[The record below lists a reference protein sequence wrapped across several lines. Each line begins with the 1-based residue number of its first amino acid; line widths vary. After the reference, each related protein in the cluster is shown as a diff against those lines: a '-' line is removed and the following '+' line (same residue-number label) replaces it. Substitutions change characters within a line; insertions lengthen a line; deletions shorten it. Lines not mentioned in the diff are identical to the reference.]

1 MNYIYPSSITDSNK
15 DDGLGSNEILWKR
28 KTINFLSSIY
38 SPAYEVG
45 YFDCIALTRDVNN
58 DPQYD
63 LSYSSLNTNYIF
75 SIDNINLKYTQ
86 QADSSKRYAGEGAL
100 SNTFNINK
108 KEYSLSFNLPVKVE
122 SWGYVDNVFAA
133 LYDFCLQ
140 GYKGTPT
147 SYVGRFTSVESSIG
161 ATNAIKIDNISDFIT
176 LELGTTIYT
185 RTDDNSNIIEGL
197 ELDFVNKSEK
207 VVYFAGLGSTQT
219 LQTNLSYLWAKPETN
234 DREPSFSL
242 FSLREGLISGC
253 MVDKISMTITPGNSV
268 IANIDIKFTDIDR
281 KYQKNILA
289 DYNNIIANINKRKP
303 NYLLSGAQFRLYNT
317 TSDAGYFNLGLPIDR
332 KVFHGFQET
341 DIKNF
346 EINEIT
352 IDISNNLE
360 AIHTLNSKSSSE
372 KENSDNNLKPY
383 GYYSNGRTIN
393 GTITYSSPIKPWL
406 FAEKLSGPSSINN
419 GGIIFDFGPFK
430 MNLPQI
436 VWSPQSSESSMEKVH
451 QKKVNWAAVT
461 NSFVFDPYLEPTG
474 IF

>member
-1 MNYIYPSSITDSNK
+1 MNYIYPSSIADSNQ

-75 SIDNINLKYTQ
+75 SIDNVNLKYTQ

-176 LELGTTIYT
+176 LESGTKIYT
-185 RTDDNSNIIEGL
+185 QTDDNSNIIEGL
-197 ELDFVNKSEK
+197 DLD
-207 VVYFAGLGSTQT
+207 
-219 LQTNLSYLWAKPETN
+219 LS
-234 DREPSFSL
+234 
-242 FSLREGLISGC
+242 LIH
-253 MVDKISMTITPGNSV
+253 I
-268 IANIDIKFTDIDR
+268 
-281 KYQKNILA
+281 
-289 DYNNIIANINKRKP
+289 
-303 NYLLSGAQFRLYNT
+303 
-317 TSDAGYFNLGLPIDR
+317 
-332 KVFHGFQET
+332 
-341 DIKNF
+341 
-346 EINEIT
+346 
-352 IDISNNLE
+352 
-360 AIHTLNSKSSSE
+360 
-372 KENSDNNLKPY
+372 
-383 GYYSNGRTIN
+383 
-393 GTITYSSPIKPWL
+393 
-406 FAEKLSGPSSINN
+406 
-419 GGIIFDFGPFK
+419 
-430 MNLPQI
+430 
-436 VWSPQSSESSMEKVH
+436 
-451 QKKVNWAAVT
+451 
-461 NSFVFDPYLEPTG
+461 
-474 IF
+474 